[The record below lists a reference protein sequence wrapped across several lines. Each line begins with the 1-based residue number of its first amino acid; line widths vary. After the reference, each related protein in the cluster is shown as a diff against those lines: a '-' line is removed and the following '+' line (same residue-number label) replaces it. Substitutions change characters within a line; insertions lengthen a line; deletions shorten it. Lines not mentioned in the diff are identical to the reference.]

1 MLKKLLVIA
10 GITLSGSAITQ
21 VAVASGDAEAG
32 KAKAGVCAACHGIA
46 GVSALPINPNLAGQ
60 VPGYIRGQLK
70 AFKTGARKN
79 AIMMAQSTGL
89 SDEDMA
95 DLDAYYATL
104 TPSTE
109 VNLTEA
115 EVEMAEAGERLYRG
129 GFADRGISACMGCHG
144 PSGHGISIHY
154 PRVAGQHKEYL
165 EQQLLSFKKGERMG
179 HNDIMYDV
187 AFGLSE
193 QQIKELSVYM
203 AGLR

>member
-10 GITLSGSAITQ
+10 GITLSGSAFTH
-21 VAVASGDAEAG
+21 VATAAGDAEAG
-32 KAKAGVCAACHGIA
+32 KAKAGVCAACHGVA
-46 GVSALPINPNLAGQ
+46 GVSSLPANPHLAGQ

-70 AFKTGARKN
+70 AFKTGERKN
-79 AIMMAQSTGL
+79 PIMMAQAAGL

-104 TPSTE
+104 TPSTQ

-115 EVEMAEAGERLYRG
+115 DVEMAAAGERLYRG
-129 GFADRGISACMGCHG
+129 GYADRGISACMGCHG

-165 EQQLLSFKKGERMG
+165 EQQLLSFKKGDRAG
-179 HNDIMYDV
+179 HNQIMAMV

-193 QQIKELSVYM
+193 QQIKELSAYM

>member
-1 MLKKLLVIA
+1 
-10 GITLSGSAITQ
+10 
-21 VAVASGDAEAG
+21 
-32 KAKAGVCAACHGIA
+32 
-46 GVSALPINPNLAGQ
+46 
-60 VPGYIRGQLK
+60 LK